1 MRHEEALLFYTYDGT
16 APLEGPR
23 FVFHTALG
31 DTGGGGEAAAPPRR
45 SIECRCLVLFS

>member
-16 APLEGPR
+16 APLAPR

-45 SIECRCLVLFS
+45 SIECRCLALFS

>member
-31 DTGGGGEAAAPPRR
+31 DTGGR
-45 SIECRCLVLFS
+45 STRLVHRLCIQ